1 MKKNFLSIAQA
12 LGFKIYFIANKS
24 GLFRYKFVEDA
35 FIKSYYLYK
44 SKLENFDLKLIAPYI
59 KSNSVIIDVGANIG
73 WFTVKISPYLQNQG
87 SIIAVEPSQT
97 NIGRLKSAIDNSN
110 LQDRVQILQCALSD
124 TRGTGFLTL
133 DAKNP
138 ANHQVGERD
147 FFSEEI
153 ELKLL
158 DDLTQNLESVCL
170 IKIDVQGHELSVLR
184 GSINTL
190 KAFSPVILMEIDNT
204 KDSSASRDLWTFLE
218 NFSYV
223 CSDPVTRT
231 PISLEQII
239 NLKGYRDLLF
249 SPGNSRK

>member
-1 MKKNFLSIAQA
+1 MKKNFLSIVQT
-12 LGFKIYFIANKS
+12 LGFRLYFIANKS
-24 GLFRYKFVEDA
+24 GLFRYKFAENA

-44 SKLENFDLKLIAPYI
+44 SKLENLDLALIGAYVKP
-59 KSNSVIIDVGANIG
+59 NSAIIDVGANIG
-73 WFTVKISPYLQNQG
+73 WFTVNISPCLQTG
-87 SIIAVEPSQT
+87 SSIIAVEPGQT
-97 NIGRLKSAIDNSN
+97 NIRRLRSAINKFN
-110 LQDRVQILQCALSD
+110 LQDKVQILQCALSD

-147 FFSEEI
+147 SYSEEI

-158 DDLTQNLESVCL
+158 DDLTQNIESVCL

-190 KAFSPVILMEIDNT
+190 KTFSPTILMEIDNT
-204 KDSSASRDLWTFLE
+204 KDSSASSDLWIFLN
-218 NFSYV
+218 NFSYL
-223 CSDPVTRT
+223 CIDPVTRN
-231 PISLEQII
+231 PISLEQIV